1 MFHRR
6 LNSGVPREVK
16 EQEKSKERERG
27 VPSPSPFPSGK
38 SPLPVAVFSA
48 RISLAPSPQS
58 EHLEQAMFTTIRS
71 KTTKTLSEFGPK
83 TILLSS
89 VY

>member
-38 SPLPVAVFSA
+38 SPLPVASA
-48 RISLAPSPQS
+48 RISLAPSPQY